1 MHRIVI
7 AKRWVWNEVQKSTV
21 EVSVVIIIF
30 YILILEVATQ
40 LNTFV
45 TTHWNPP
52 LKSSEV
58 YHM

>member
-1 MHRIVI
+1 MNRIVI
-7 AKRWVWNEVQKSTV
+7 AKRWVWDEVQKSTV

-30 YILILEVATQ
+30 YILILEEATQ

-45 TTHWNPP
+45 RTHWNPP

-58 YHM
+58 YGM